1 MFRFYTFDWLRKS
14 SKYFEPQFY
23 SRLILQ
29 EFLHLITIFNICLL
43 KTGSKVLFLARWY
56 PDRYDPMLGL
66 FIKRHAEVA
75 AGFAD
80 VSVLYLRAAPESPYG
95 FQIDQK
101 VDNDVCTTVVYYGT
115 KKDSLPFL
123 SKPYAGFRFVIAF
136 IKGYRYLLKTWGKPD
151 IIHVNVLTRLG
162 IFSLWL
168 RIFSG
173 IRYVITEHWSRYLP
187 VTGTYKG
194 FIRKI
199 FTKLVVG
206 NAEAISTVSQNL
218 AKAMQSHGLN
228 NPHYMLLPNVVDTDA
243 YIPQPGIVKSGK
255 KRFIHISCFEDRSKN
270 ISGLLRT
277 ISKLAS
283 LRNDFECIMVGEGI
297 DLDKMKS
304 LSAELGLKEN
314 QVMFTGLLE
323 NEALISAYQNSDF
336 MVMFSN
342 YENMPVVISE
352 SFSCGLPVVATSVGG
367 IPEYVNAENGRL
379 VSPGDE
385 AALLDSINFMLDH
398 FHEFDNAQIRKNA
411 VDVFGK
417 QAVAGKLLEL
427 YGYVKH

>member
-1 MFRFYTFDWLRKS
+1 M
-14 SKYFEPQFY
+14 
-23 SRLILQ
+23 
-29 EFLHLITIFNICLL
+29 
-43 KTGSKVLFLARWY
+43 KTGPKVLFLARWY

-80 VSVLYLRAAPESPYG
+80 VSVLYLRAAPELPYG

-101 VDNDVCTTVVYYGT
+101 VDNKVFTTVVYYGT
-115 KKDSLPFL
+115 KSDSFSFL
-123 SKPYAGFRFVIAF
+123 SKPFAGFRFVIAF
-136 IKGYRYLLKTWGKPD
+136 IKGYRFLLNTWGKPG

-162 IFSLWL
+162 IFALWL

-194 FIRKI
+194 LFRKV
-199 FTKLVVG
+199 FTKHVVG
-206 NAEAISTVSQNL
+206 NAEAVSTVSQNL
-218 AKAMQSHGLN
+218 AKAMQSHGLSN
-228 NPHYMLLPNVVDTDA
+228 RHYMVLPNVVDTEA
-243 YIPQPGIVKSGK
+243 YVPAKSISEREK
-255 KRFIHISCFEDRSKN
+255 HRFIHISCFEDRSKN

-277 ISKLAS
+277 ISNLAAS
-283 LRNDFECIMVGEGI
+283 RNDFECLMVGEGI
-297 DLDKMKS
+297 DLEKMIT
-304 LSAELGLKEN
+304 LSAELGFKED
-314 QVMFTGLLE
+314 QVRFTGLLE
-323 NEALISAYQNSDF
+323 NEALISAYQSSDF

-379 VSPGDE
+379 VSTGDE
-385 AALLDSINFMLDH
+385 TALLDAINFMLDH
-398 FHEFDNAQIRKNA
+398 FHEFDPAQIRKNA
-411 VDVFGK
+411 VDIFGK

-427 YGYVKH
+427 YDYVKH